1 MNDFNYYKSK
11 EIYREKYYQMPKV
24 FFTNEKYMD
33 LSNDAKIAY
42 MLLKDRFDY
51 SVKNNWVDSDDNI
64 FFIFTVEELMK
75 LLQCREGKVSKIK
88 KELEKAGLLKQKRGR
103 VNKRDGK
110 IESMPNLLYLGKPEV
125 TNQDVF
131 KIMEEEDNTDS
142 TVIAKIANTAK
153 PRKINDSTVI
163 AKIANTA
170 KPRKIND
177 STVIAKIANTAKP
190 RKINDSTVIA
200 KIANT
205 AKSSHIKDSTVIAK
219 IADNLFYSNS
229 IDTNRHIIDT
239 ETDQLQNQ
247 VLLDNFVDIMQEDS
261 INTFVPE
268 NVLNLIKTFSSS
280 YSEAQQTVQTIHN
293 AKKKAEELEQT
304 IVVYEELESYGIDAD
319 KGLYMTLLKAYQ
331 KQKTEKVNNLQNLIF
346 VYVKNWFVEKAIAA
360 KLANEQRET
369 FNELPTVSTE
379 NWLE

>member
-1 MNDFNYYKSK
+1 
-11 EIYREKYYQMPKV
+11 
-24 FFTNEKYMD
+24 
-33 LSNDAKIAY
+33 KIAY

-131 KIMEEEDNTDS
+131 KIMEEEDNTDT

-153 PRKINDSTVI
+153 PREINDT
-163 AKIANTA
+163 
-170 KPRKIND
+170 
-177 STVIAKIANTAKP
+177 
-190 RKINDSTVIA
+190 TVIA

-247 VLLDNFVDIMQEDS
+247 VLLDNFVDIMKEDS

-268 NVLNLIKTFSSS
+268 NVLNLIKTFSST
-280 YSEAQQTVQTIHN
+280 YEDAQKTVQTIHN

-304 IVVYEELESYGIDAD
+304 VVVYEELESYGIDAD

>member
-131 KIMEEEDNTDS
+131 KIMEEEDNTD
-142 TVIAKIANTAK
+142 T
-153 PRKINDSTVI
+153 
-163 AKIANTA
+163 
-170 KPRKIND
+170 
-177 STVIAKIANTAKP
+177 
-190 RKINDSTVIA
+190 TVIA

-247 VLLDNFVDIMQEDS
+247 VLLDNFVDIMKEDS

-268 NVLNLIKTFSSS
+268 NVLNLIKTFSST
-280 YSEAQQTVQTIHN
+280 YEDAQKTVQTIHN

-304 IVVYEELESYGIDAD
+304 VVVYEELESYGIDAD

-360 KLANEQRET
+360 KLAN
-369 FNELPTVSTE
+369 
-379 NWLE
+379 

>member
-131 KIMEEEDNTDS
+131 KIMEEEDNTDT

-153 PRKINDSTVI
+153 PREINDT
-163 AKIANTA
+163 
-170 KPRKIND
+170 
-177 STVIAKIANTAKP
+177 
-190 RKINDSTVIA
+190 TVIA

-247 VLLDNFVDIMQEDS
+247 VLLDNFVDIMKEDS

-268 NVLNLIKTFSSS
+268 NVLNLIKTFSST
-280 YSEAQQTVQTIHN
+280 YEDAQKTVQTIHN

-304 IVVYEELESYGIDAD
+304 VVVYEELESYGIDAD

-331 KQKTEKVNNLQNLIF
+331 KQKTEKVNNLQNL
-346 VYVKNWFVEKAIAA
+346 
-360 KLANEQRET
+360 
-369 FNELPTVSTE
+369 
-379 NWLE
+379 

>member
-131 KIMEEEDNTDS
+131 KIMEEEDNTDT

-153 PRKINDSTVI
+153 PREINDT
-163 AKIANTA
+163 
-170 KPRKIND
+170 
-177 STVIAKIANTAKP
+177 
-190 RKINDSTVIA
+190 TVIA

-229 IDTNRHIIDT
+229 IDTKRHLKDT

-247 VLLDNFVDIMQEDS
+247 VLLDNFVEIMKEDS

-268 NVLNLIKTFSSS
+268 KVLSLIKTFSNT
-280 YSEAQQTVQTIHN
+280 YEEAQQTVTTIHN
-293 AKKKAEELEQT
+293 AKHKAEELEKT
-304 IVVYEELESYGIDAD
+304 VVVYEELESYGIDAD

>member
-1 MNDFNYYKSK
+1 FNYYKSK

-131 KIMEEEDNTDS
+131 KIMEEEDNTDT
-142 TVIAKIANTAK
+142 TVIAKITNTAK
-153 PRKINDSTVI
+153 PREINDT
-163 AKIANTA
+163 
-170 KPRKIND
+170 
-177 STVIAKIANTAKP
+177 
-190 RKINDSTVIA
+190 TVIA

-247 VLLDNFVDIMQEDS
+247 VLLDNFVDIMKEDS

-293 AKKKAEELEQT
+293 AKRKAEELEQT

>member
-1 MNDFNYYKSK
+1 
-11 EIYREKYYQMPKV
+11 
-24 FFTNEKYMD
+24 NEKYMD

-131 KIMEEEDNTDS
+131 KIMEEEDNT
-142 TVIAKIANTAK
+142 
-153 PRKINDSTVI
+153 
-163 AKIANTA
+163 
-170 KPRKIND
+170 D

>member
-42 MLLKDRFDY
+42 MLLKERFDY

-75 LLQCREGKVSKIK
+75 LLHCREGKVSKIK
-88 KELEKAGLLKQKRGR
+88 KELEKAGLLKQKKGR
-103 VNKRDGK
+103 ANKRDGK

-125 TNQDVF
+125 TTQDVF

-142 TVIAKIANTAK
+142 TVIAKIANTVE
-153 PRKINDSTVI
+153 PQEINDPTVI
-163 AKIANTA
+163 AKIANTVN
-170 KPRKIND
+170 P
-177 STVIAKIANTAKP
+177 
-190 RKINDSTVIA
+190 
-200 KIANT
+200 
-205 AKSSHIKDSTVIAK
+205 SHSKDSTVIAK
-219 IADNLFYSNS
+219 IADNLFYSNNL
-229 IDTNRHIIDT
+229 DTNRHLIDT

-247 VLLDNFVDIMQEDS
+247 VLLDNFVAIMKEDS

-268 NVLNLIKTFSSS
+268 KVLSLIKTFSNT
-280 YSEAQQTVQTIHN
+280 YQDAQQTVQTIHN

-304 IVVYEELESYGIDAD
+304 IVVYEELVSYGIDAE

-331 KQKTEKVNNLQNLIF
+331 KQKTERVKNLQNLIF
-346 VYVKNWFVEKAIAA
+346 VYVKNWFIEKAIAA
-360 KLANEQRET
+360 KLANEQSET
-369 FNELPTVSTE
+369 PNELPTVSTE

>member
-1 MNDFNYYKSK
+1 

-131 KIMEEEDNTDS
+131 KIMEEEDNT
-142 TVIAKIANTAK
+142 
-153 PRKINDSTVI
+153 
-163 AKIANTA
+163 
-170 KPRKIND
+170 D

>member
-51 SVKNNWVDSDDNI
+51 SVKNNWVDSEDNI

-131 KIMEEEDNTDS
+131 KIMEEEDNTDT

-153 PRKINDSTVI
+153 PREINDT
-163 AKIANTA
+163 
-170 KPRKIND
+170 
-177 STVIAKIANTAKP
+177 
-190 RKINDSTVIA
+190 TVIA

-247 VLLDNFVDIMQEDS
+247 VLLDNFVDIMKEDS

-293 AKKKAEELEQT
+293 AKRKAEELEQT

-331 KQKTEKVNNLQNLIF
+331 KQKTEK
-346 VYVKNWFVEKAIAA
+346 A
-360 KLANEQRET
+360 
-369 FNELPTVSTE
+369 VSYTH
-379 NWLE
+379 

>member
-88 KELEKAGLLKQKRGR
+88 KELEKAGLLKQRRGR

-131 KIMEEEDNTDS
+131 KIMEEEDNTDT

-153 PRKINDSTVI
+153 PREINDTTVI
-163 AKIANTA
+163 AKIANTE
-170 KPRKIND
+170 
-177 STVIAKIANTAKP
+177 
-190 RKINDSTVIA
+190 
-200 KIANT
+200 
-205 AKSSHIKDSTVIAK
+205 KSSHIKDSTVIAK

-239 ETDQLQNQ
+239 ETDQLQSQ
-247 VLLDNFVDIMQEDS
+247 VLLDNFVDIMKEES

-369 FNELPTVSTE
+369 FNELPTVSTD

>member
-170 KPRKIND
+170 K
-177 STVIAKIANTAKP
+177 
-190 RKINDSTVIA
+190 
-200 KIANT
+200 
-205 AKSSHIKDSTVIAK
+205 SSHIKDSTVIAK

-304 IVVYEELESYGIDAD
+304 IVVYEELES
-319 KGLYMTLLKAYQ
+319 
-331 KQKTEKVNNLQNLIF
+331 
-346 VYVKNWFVEKAIAA
+346 
-360 KLANEQRET
+360 
-369 FNELPTVSTE
+369 
-379 NWLE
+379 

>member
-1 MNDFNYYKSK
+1 MSDFQFYKSK

-153 PRKINDSTVI
+153 P
-163 AKIANTA
+163 
-170 KPRKIND
+170 
-177 STVIAKIANTAKP
+177 
-190 RKINDSTVIA
+190 
-200 KIANT
+200 
-205 AKSSHIKDSTVIAK
+205 SHTKDSTVIAK

-247 VLLDNFVDIMQEDS
+247 VLLDNFVDIMKEDS

-268 NVLNLIKTFSSS
+268 NVLNLIKTFSST
-280 YSEAQQTVQTIHN
+280 YEDAQQTVQTIHN

-304 IVVYEELESYGIDAD
+304 VVVYEELESYGIDAD

-360 KLANEQRET
+360 ILATKQNKKPI
-369 FNELPTVSTE
+369 PTVSVK
-379 NWLE
+379 NWLD

>member
-1 MNDFNYYKSK
+1 
-11 EIYREKYYQMPKV
+11 
-24 FFTNEKYMD
+24 FTNEKYMD

-131 KIMEEEDNTDS
+131 KIMEEEDNT
-142 TVIAKIANTAK
+142 
-153 PRKINDSTVI
+153 
-163 AKIANTA
+163 
-170 KPRKIND
+170 D

>member
-1 MNDFNYYKSK
+1 
-11 EIYREKYYQMPKV
+11 
-24 FFTNEKYMD
+24 KYMD

-131 KIMEEEDNTDS
+131 KIMEEEDNT
-142 TVIAKIANTAK
+142 
-153 PRKINDSTVI
+153 
-163 AKIANTA
+163 
-170 KPRKIND
+170 D

>member
-24 FFTNEKYMD
+24 FFTNQKYMD

-142 TVIAKIANTAK
+142 TVIAKIANTVK
-153 PRKINDSTVI
+153 PRE
-163 AKIANTA
+163 
-170 KPRKIND
+170 
-177 STVIAKIANTAKP
+177 
-190 RKINDSTVIA
+190 INDSTVIA

-247 VLLDNFVDIMQEDS
+247 VLLDNFVDIMKEDS

-360 KLANEQRET
+360 KLAIEQRET

>member
-142 TVIAKIANTAK
+142 TVIAKIA
-153 PRKINDSTVI
+153 I
-163 AKIANTA
+163 
-170 KPRKIND
+170 
-177 STVIAKIANTAKP
+177 TAKP

>member
-51 SVKNNWVDSDDNI
+51 SVKNNWVDSEDNI

-131 KIMEEEDNTDS
+131 KIMEEEDNTDT

-153 PRKINDSTVI
+153 PREINDT
-163 AKIANTA
+163 
-170 KPRKIND
+170 
-177 STVIAKIANTAKP
+177 
-190 RKINDSTVIA
+190 TVIA

-247 VLLDNFVDIMQEDS
+247 VLLDNFVDIMKEDS

-293 AKKKAEELEQT
+293 AKRKAEELEQT

-331 KQKTEKVNNLQNLIF
+331 KQ
-346 VYVKNWFVEKAIAA
+346 
-360 KLANEQRET
+360 
-369 FNELPTVSTE
+369 
-379 NWLE
+379 

>member
-131 KIMEEEDNTDS
+131 KIMEEEDNTDT

-153 PRKINDSTVI
+153 PREINDT
-163 AKIANTA
+163 
-170 KPRKIND
+170 
-177 STVIAKIANTAKP
+177 
-190 RKINDSTVIA
+190 TVIA

-247 VLLDNFVDIMQEDS
+247 VLLDNFVDIMKEDS

-268 NVLNLIKTFSSS
+268 NVLNLIKTFSST
-280 YSEAQQTVQTIHN
+280 YEDAQKTVQTIHN

-304 IVVYEELESYGIDAD
+304 VVVYEELESYGIDAD
-319 KGLYMTLLKAYQ
+319 KGLY
-331 KQKTEKVNNLQNLIF
+331 
-346 VYVKNWFVEKAIAA
+346 
-360 KLANEQRET
+360 
-369 FNELPTVSTE
+369 
-379 NWLE
+379 

>member
-131 KIMEEEDNTDS
+131 KIMEEEDNTDT

-153 PRKINDSTVI
+153 PREINDT
-163 AKIANTA
+163 
-170 KPRKIND
+170 
-177 STVIAKIANTAKP
+177 
-190 RKINDSTVIA
+190 TVIA

-247 VLLDNFVDIMQEDS
+247 VLLDNFVDIMKEDS

-293 AKKKAEELEQT
+293 AKRKAEELEQT

>member
-51 SVKNNWVDSDDNI
+51 SVKNNWVDSEDNI

-131 KIMEEEDNTDS
+131 KIMEEEDNTDT

-153 PRKINDSTVI
+153 PREINDT
-163 AKIANTA
+163 
-170 KPRKIND
+170 
-177 STVIAKIANTAKP
+177 
-190 RKINDSTVIA
+190 TVIA

-247 VLLDNFVDIMQEDS
+247 VLLDNFVDIMKEDS

-293 AKKKAEELEQT
+293 AKRKAEELEQT

>member
-1 MNDFNYYKSK
+1 
-11 EIYREKYYQMPKV
+11 
-24 FFTNEKYMD
+24 MD

-131 KIMEEEDNTDS
+131 KIMEEEDNTDT

-153 PRKINDSTVI
+153 PREINDT
-163 AKIANTA
+163 
-170 KPRKIND
+170 
-177 STVIAKIANTAKP
+177 
-190 RKINDSTVIA
+190 TVIA

-247 VLLDNFVDIMQEDS
+247 VLLDNFVDIMKEDS

-268 NVLNLIKTFSSS
+268 NVLNLIKTFSST
-280 YSEAQQTVQTIHN
+280 YEDAQKTVQTIHN

-304 IVVYEELESYGIDAD
+304 VVVYEELESYGIDAD

>member
-163 AKIANTA
+163 AKIE
-170 KPRKIND
+170 
-177 STVIAKIANTAKP
+177 
-190 RKINDSTVIA
+190 
-200 KIANT
+200 NT

-331 KQKTEKVNNLQNLIF
+331 KQKTEKVNNLQNLTF

>member
-1 MNDFNYYKSK
+1 
-11 EIYREKYYQMPKV
+11 
-24 FFTNEKYMD
+24 EKYMD

-131 KIMEEEDNTDS
+131 KIMEEEDNT
-142 TVIAKIANTAK
+142 
-153 PRKINDSTVI
+153 
-163 AKIANTA
+163 
-170 KPRKIND
+170 D

>member
-131 KIMEEEDNTDS
+131 KIMEEEDNT
-142 TVIAKIANTAK
+142 
-153 PRKINDSTVI
+153 
-163 AKIANTA
+163 
-170 KPRKIND
+170 D

-360 KLANEQRET
+360 KLANEQR
-369 FNELPTVSTE
+369 
-379 NWLE
+379 

>member
-131 KIMEEEDNTDS
+131 KIMEEEDNTD
-142 TVIAKIANTAK
+142 T
-153 PRKINDSTVI
+153 
-163 AKIANTA
+163 
-170 KPRKIND
+170 
-177 STVIAKIANTAKP
+177 
-190 RKINDSTVIA
+190 TVIA

-247 VLLDNFVDIMQEDS
+247 VLLDNFVDIMKEDS

-268 NVLNLIKTFSSS
+268 NVLNLIKTFSST
-280 YSEAQQTVQTIHN
+280 YEDAQKTVQTIHN

-304 IVVYEELESYGIDAD
+304 VVVYEELESYGIDAD

-360 KLANEQRET
+360 KLANE
-369 FNELPTVSTE
+369 
-379 NWLE
+379 

>member
-131 KIMEEEDNTDS
+131 KIMEEEDNT
-142 TVIAKIANTAK
+142 
-153 PRKINDSTVI
+153 
-163 AKIANTA
+163 
-170 KPRKIND
+170 D

-346 VYVKNWFVEKAIAA
+346 V
-360 KLANEQRET
+360 
-369 FNELPTVSTE
+369 
-379 NWLE
+379 

>member
-11 EIYREKYYQMPKV
+11 EVYREKYYQMPKV
-24 FFTNEKYMD
+24 FFTNQKYMD

-142 TVIAKIANTAK
+142 TVIAKIANTVK
-153 PRKINDSTVI
+153 PREINDSTVI
-163 AKIANTA
+163 AKIA
-170 KPRKIND
+170 I
-177 STVIAKIANTAKP
+177 
-190 RKINDSTVIA
+190 
-200 KIANT
+200 T

-247 VLLDNFVDIMQEDS
+247 VLLDNFVDIMKEDS

-346 VYVKNWFVEKAIAA
+346 VYVKNWFVEKAISA

>member
-131 KIMEEEDNTDS
+131 KIMEEEDNT
-142 TVIAKIANTAK
+142 
-153 PRKINDSTVI
+153 
-163 AKIANTA
+163 
-170 KPRKIND
+170 D

-346 VYVKNWFVEKAIAA
+346 VYVKNWFVEKAIA
-360 KLANEQRET
+360 
-369 FNELPTVSTE
+369 
-379 NWLE
+379 